1 MGNNMARFGT
11 YNQALPPEGPK
22 AYPFNVDFRQVT
34 QQEID
39 LTNEKVR
46 GFISFVQALFVDNR
60 LNPGPV
66 KIKATGIFQE
76 IQIPA
81 HAQAYMPMLVTDEI
95 KLEVAVDAV
104 GTDLIVPII
113 CLNVPVMPYIWQG

>member
-1 MGNNMARFGT
+1 MARFGT

-22 AYPFNVDFRQVT
+22 AYAFNVDFRQVT
-34 QQEID
+34 KYEID
-39 LTNEKVR
+39 LSSEKTQ
-46 GFISFVQALFVDNR
+46 GFISFIQALFIDNR
-60 LNPGPV
+60 LNAGPV

-81 HAQAYMPMLVTDEI
+81 HSQAYMPMLITDEI
-95 KLEVAVDAV
+95 KLDVTVNAAAI
-104 GTDLIVPII
+104 DLIVPII